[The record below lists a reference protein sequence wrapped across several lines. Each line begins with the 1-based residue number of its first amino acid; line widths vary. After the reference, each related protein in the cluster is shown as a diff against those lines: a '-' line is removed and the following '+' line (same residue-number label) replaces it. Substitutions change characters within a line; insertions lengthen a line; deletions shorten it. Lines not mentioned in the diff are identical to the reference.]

1 MVVVIVLTKEKNLEE
16 KFLKSVVVA
25 SGYFDPIHVGHIEYL
40 ELAKTMGDKLVV
52 IVNNDW
58 QATLKKGKPFMNEK
72 DRLKIVSSLKCV
84 DEVFLSIDKDKT
96 VCKSLEAIN
105 PDIFAKGG
113 DRFSDEIPESKICEK
128 LNIDIIDGL
137 GKKIRSSSLIIK
149 GSEVENG

>member
-1 MVVVIVLTKEKNLEE
+1 MKE
-16 KFLKSVVVA
+16 A
-25 SGYFDPIHVGHIEYL
+25 
-40 ELAKTMGDKLVV
+40 
-52 IVNNDW
+52 
-58 QATLKKGKPFMNEK
+58 

-137 GKKIRSSSLIIK
+137 GEKIRSSSLIIK
-149 GSEVENG
+149 GGKTENG